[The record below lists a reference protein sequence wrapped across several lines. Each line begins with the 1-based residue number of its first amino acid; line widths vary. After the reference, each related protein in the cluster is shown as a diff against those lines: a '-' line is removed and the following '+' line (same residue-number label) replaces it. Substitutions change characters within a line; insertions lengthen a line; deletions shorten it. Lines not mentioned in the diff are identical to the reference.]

1 MLSRPT
7 VVQLAALGS
16 VICSLALSQTALAQ
30 TAGLYPDLQTVVP
43 RHLGIQNA
51 AQREYLRF
59 SNGIANTGPGDL
71 RVRPEPPFGTPT
83 PFTSAVQEVLDADG
97 NVVSEHQAGQ
107 FAYHEAHNHWHIGD
121 VALFEVR
128 KARDDGRGGRWKPP
142 YVNDRGQAQSIKT
155 SFCLIDW
162 YKLEGNSNT
171 KDRTYWD
178 CVMSYQGI
186 SPGWV
191 DQYHQSVEG
200 QEVDV
205 TGAPEGIYYL
215 VSVSNP
221 DAIFAET
228 DTANN
233 TAWRSFE
240 LRRDSNGNPKID
252 EIASSPCAS
261 PGLCGEETANR

>member
-128 KARDDGRGGRWKPP
+128 KARDKGTGPVDQDLLLPDRL
-142 YVNDRGQAQSIKT
+142 VQARGQLKHQRSH
-155 SFCLIDW
+155 L
-162 YKLEGNSNT
+162 LGLRHEL
-171 KDRTYWD
+171 
-178 CVMSYQGI
+178 
-186 SPGWV
+186 PGHLARMGRPV
-191 DQYHQSVEG
+191 
-200 QEVDV
+200 
-205 TGAPEGIYYL
+205 PP
-215 VSVSNP
+215 VS
-221 DAIFAET
+221 
-228 DTANN
+228 
-233 TAWRSFE
+233 
-240 LRRDSNGNPKID
+240 
-252 EIASSPCAS
+252 
-261 PGLCGEETANR
+261 